1 MNCGAHL
8 ALAHVKV
15 RRTSYPEHD
24 RLRQA
29 GRVRATLVDVWVRRA
44 AIRPVPLYARE
55 PTGVLGEI
63 ETDLADDD
71 EIARDRLDSA
81 FARFESAQP
90 AIADREAIPSTR
102 AFADTALRLG
112 HFSSAHVSPT

>member
-29 GRVRATLVDVWVRRA
+29 GTVRATLVDVWVRRA
-44 AIRPVPLYARE
+44 AIRPVPLYARV

-63 ETDLADDD
+63 ETDLAADD
-71 EIARDRLDSA
+71 EIPRDRPDSA
-81 FARFESAQP
+81 VARFESAQP
-90 AIADREAIPSTR
+90 AIAERVAS
-102 AFADTALRLG
+102 ALGRPLDE
-112 HFSSAHVSPT
+112 T